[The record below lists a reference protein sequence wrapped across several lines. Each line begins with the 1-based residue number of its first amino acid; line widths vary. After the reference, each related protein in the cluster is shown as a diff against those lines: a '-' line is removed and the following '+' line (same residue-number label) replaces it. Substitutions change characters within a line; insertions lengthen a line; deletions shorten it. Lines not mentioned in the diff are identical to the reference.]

1 MKSPDRR
8 RGALGKTRLGRET
21 ERIDIES
28 GQVAEAARQR
38 IDGQRRKGIAGGN
51 DGLGS
56 VVLLLLLL
64 TAAAI
69 KHNGLEIGGGQNA
82 SLVKANA
89 VDVEAIDRMV
99 VARNSTVTS
108 PDTRKGTEETA
119 RGGRSGERGRG
130 GDEAGIG
137 IGRDIFVDADRRNGC
152 RDPPGPGRRRD
163 CRGSSSGGGGR
174 RATGIVVVVAH
185 RSSRSTSNDARIWD
199 FRLVSD
205 RLGQK

>member
-8 RGALGKTRLGRET
+8 RGTLGKTRLGRET

-56 VVLLLLLL
+56 VVLLLLL
-64 TAAAI
+64 TAAAT
-69 KHNGLEIGGGQNA
+69 KDNGMKIGGGQNKA
-82 SLVKANA
+82 LVKANA
-89 VDVEAIDRMV
+89 VDVGAIDWMV

-108 PDTRKGTEETA
+108 PDTRKGTKETA

-130 GDEAGIG
+130 GDEASIG

-152 RDPPGPGRRRD
+152 RDPLGPGRRRD

-185 RSSRSTSNDARIWD
+185 RTSRSTSNDARIWD